1 MSFDTPVATS
11 HSPGGTPPWRQWRGQ
26 AALLAGL
33 ASLLLLT
40 AVAPRWLTRLELI
53 AYDGLSPRRPEALQ
67 PAIVVAVD
75 APSLAALGRWPW
87 PRSTHAELIEA
98 LRVAGAAVIAM
109 PVIFAEPDPEPGH
122 DVALAGAIT
131 RHGKVVLPLVPI
143 QRGDGMAA
151 SYPVEP
157 LRSSGAALGHVDVE
171 IDTDGQ
177 IRSLFLRA
185 GVGQSDH
192 PALAL
197 AAYQLMSPGAVQ
209 RALPGLHAATA
220 DGPSGNPT
228 SWLRTA
234 QVLLPRMPR
243 QPPRISY
250 ASALRTPEVLGAVR
264 GRAVFVGLT
273 ESGLG
278 GELASPVLDHPGML
292 SAVDLHA
299 HVYDSLRAGALI
311 TPASSTLRWAYALAL
326 LTLLVLWP
334 LRHRVSPAGSMRVL
348 AWMAGAVALLPL
360 AVSAGLLSTVG
371 VWLAPVTTTLALLI
385 GLATGLA
392 LHVRDNR
399 RALGRLR
406 QHAQATLD
414 AIGDGVISV
423 DRQTIVRYANRRA
436 AQQFAGG
443 VDPGQPV
450 GVALGLAPESLVLLC
465 ESLDECLRAG
475 ADVRLGGTLS
485 VPLPQDRMRHLR
497 ASISP
502 LRNSEGQPDGAV
514 IVVSDV
520 TDAVASANRLQ
531 FAATHD
537 MLTGLPNRA
546 LLQERLTLALARVQ
560 RLGSSMAVL
569 FLDLN
574 RFKRINDSLGHRLGD
589 EVLKVVASRLAGIC
603 RSTDFVARWGGDE
616 FVVVMED
623 VTSPDA
629 VALAAAKLV
638 AALGEDIVAGDL
650 TLASSCSV
658 GIALAPQDGTD
669 LDLLLARADTAM
681 YRAKSRPDAGFHF
694 YSSELKVWTRE
705 TLALEVDL
713 RHGLREQQFV
723 LHYQPQFDMRTGALV
738 GSEAL
743 LRWQRSPQDL
753 VQPNDFIGVAEETG
767 LIVEIGAWVVMQVA
781 RDLADALAA
790 RRPALPV
797 AVNVSARQCV
807 NRNIVQVLRRAL
819 RETRIPAA
827 LIKLEITETTAMTD
841 ASEAVA
847 LMQEI
852 RALGVRIALD
862 DFGTGYSSLS
872 YLQRFPI
879 DELKIDRSFVQ
890 HVATNPDD
898 AAIVR
903 ATIALAHELGIQVV
917 AEGVETEVQSA
928 FLAAQHCDIAQGFL
942 LGRPKPLSHDAGEH
956 HPAPGPAAA

>member
-11 HSPGGTPPWRQWRGQ
+11 RSPGGTPPWRQWRGQ

-40 AVAPRWLTRLELI
+40 AVAPRWLTRLDLI
-53 AYDGLSPRRPEALQ
+53 AYDGLSPRRPDALQ

-87 PRSTHAELIEA
+87 PRSIHAELIEA

-360 AVSAGLLSTVG
+360 AVSAGLLTTVG
-371 VWLAPVTTTLALLI
+371 VWLAPVTATLS
-385 GLATGLA
+385 LADRPRNGPGAACARQPARTRAAARTRTG
-392 LHVRDNR
+392 HTGRHR
-399 RALGRLR
+399 RRRHLGRP
-406 QHAQATLD
+406 
-414 AIGDGVISV
+414 
-423 DRQTIVRYANRRA
+423 ANDHPVCQPARRA
-436 AQQFAGG
+436 AVHRGIG
-443 VDPGQPV
+443 PRTTHR
-450 GVALGLAPESLVLLC
+450 
-465 ESLDECLRAG
+465 LRARTG
-475 ADVRLGGTLS
+475 AGEPGPVVCLAGRMPARRHRGPSEQHPERDLM
-485 VPLPQDRMRHLR
+485 PQDRMY
-497 ASISP
+497 ASCASASAP

-560 RLGSSMAVL
+560 RLDSRLAVL

-574 RFKRINDSLGHRLGD
+574 RFKRINDSLGP
-589 EVLKVVASRLAGIC
+589 SAG
-603 RSTDFVARWGGDE
+603 RPGAAGGGH
-616 FVVVMED
+616 
-623 VTSPDA
+623 P
-629 VALAAAKLV
+629 
-638 AALGEDIVAGDL
+638 AG
-650 TLASSCSV
+650 
-658 GIALAPQDGTD
+658 
-669 LDLLLARADTAM
+669 
-681 YRAKSRPDAGFHF
+681 
-694 YSSELKVWTRE
+694 
-705 TLALEVDL
+705 
-713 RHGLREQQFV
+713 
-723 LHYQPQFDMRTGALV
+723 
-738 GSEAL
+738 
-743 LRWQRSPQDL
+743 
-753 VQPNDFIGVAEETG
+753 
-767 LIVEIGAWVVMQVA
+767 
-781 RDLADALAA
+781 RDLPQY
-790 RRPALPV
+790 R
-797 AVNVSARQCV
+797 
-807 NRNIVQVLRRAL
+807 LRRAL
-819 RETRIPAA
+819 
-827 LIKLEITETTAMTD
+827 
-841 ASEAVA
+841 
-847 LMQEI
+847 
-852 RALGVRIALD
+852 
-862 DFGTGYSSLS
+862 
-872 YLQRFPI
+872 
-879 DELKIDRSFVQ
+879 
-890 HVATNPDD
+890 
-898 AAIVR
+898 
-903 ATIALAHELGIQVV
+903 
-917 AEGVETEVQSA
+917 
-928 FLAAQHCDIAQGFL
+928 
-942 LGRPKPLSHDAGEH
+942 GR
-956 HPAPGPAAA
+956 